1 MDAVEIDAQI
11 LLLAFADRAELLAAL
26 QVMAK
31 ALHSP
36 LRPAIGLKHVE
47 RFSHFGRVDLS
58 LLALDRGGFKDT
70 EGFENSHWSI
80 SQSGIAFALRP

>member
-1 MDAVEIDAQI
+1 M
-11 LLLAFADRAELLAAL
+11 LAFGSVGGAEIVMTL
-26 QVMAK
+26 QVIAK
-31 ALHSP
+31 AGDSP
-36 LRPAIGLKHVE
+36 LGLAIGLKHVE